1 MVLLASHFP
10 SAKPQNIRLFSPSPV
25 PWIQAVNGSHIF
37 IFIFFYNDPVCNRYS
52 LGLDIS
58 ANKLSKIPIAIPSH
72 EWKNLRCR
80 GELTQGHRDI
90 LKQLGLES
98 CVVVPSTIN
107 FPTIFSCLPRGST
120 PSPRSRGAANRSYPT
135 FEVRGGG
142 RERQAA
148 MMQERLR
155 GAKPHPRP
163 GVVAGSY
170 TTSKERWLRCAG
182 GLRGATP
189 RSR

>member
-1 MVLLASHFP
+1 M
-10 SAKPQNIRLFSPSPV
+10 
-25 PWIQAVNGSHIF
+25 NGSHIF

-155 GAKPHPRP
+155 GA
-163 GVVAGSY
+163 
-170 TTSKERWLRCAG
+170 
-182 GLRGATP
+182 TP
-189 RSR
+189 RSRSGGVGGEEISLVQGKEQRLRFAGAAVKRYPMSKVRETQVRW